1 MWKTV
6 SGKAVDCGIV
16 AAVPVNVQA
25 AKAPSYV
32 TLNKTFAVL
41 LTSGDYKTVEVT
53 PSTYNQY
60 DEKVTTD
67 TIKSVSTTFNKVTHN
82 ATIAA
87 DGKSF
92 TIDAEAAN
100 ALLNAGTLK
109 STQFTYKVTMTSGK
123 TSEFTLTIK
132 TVPGVQNEVY
142 KLALTGAT
150 IKVDDLTKSVKV
162 AVVSEVLGEKFE
174 DEKFYYGKVDTSVAT
189 PGALYVVVYDKDQ
202 KVITPATT
210 ATLVPNKTTAAVT
223 TNVTDSAIKTLAAGN
238 YVVQLYRVIDIV
250 NGVVIDTLIDTAA
263 YLVESKLPTAATD
276 VTVDLEK
283 KLTIDKKGVV
293 ELTAGAI
300 DFKVNGDQ
308 FSKKA
313 SLFKVV
319 SVNAAT
325 VSTDKA
331 FVYGVKVQYKV
342 GNGYVE
348 ITVPVNKTFNL
359 QSK

>member
-16 AAVPVNVQA
+16 AAVPVTVQA

-32 TLNKTFAVL
+32 TLDKTFAVL
-41 LTSGDYKTVEVT
+41 LTSGDYKTVKVT
-53 PSTYNQY
+53 PTTYNQY
-60 DEKVTTD
+60 DEKVTAD
-67 TIKSVSTTFNKVTHN
+67 TIKSVSTTFNNITHY
-82 ATIAA
+82 ATIST
-87 DGKSF
+87 DKKSF
-92 TIDAEAAN
+92 TVDAKAAN
-100 ALLNAGTLK
+100 DLLNAGTLK
-109 STQFTYKVTMTSGK
+109 STQFTYKVTMESGK
-123 TSEFTLTIK
+123 TAEFTLTLK
-132 TVPGVQNEVY
+132 TVPGAQNEVY
-142 KLALTGAT
+142 KLNLTSAT
-150 IKVDDLTKSVKV
+150 IKVDDLSKSVKV

-174 DEKFYYGKVDTSVAT
+174 NENFYYGKVDASVAT
-189 PGALYVVVYDKDQ
+189 TGSLYVVVLDKDQ

-210 ATLVPNKTTAAVT
+210 AALIANKTTAAVT
-223 TNVTDSAIKTLAAGN
+223 KNVTGSAIETLAAGN
-238 YVVQLYRVIDIV
+238 YVVQLYKVIDIV

-263 YLVESKLPTAATD
+263 YTVESKLPTSATD

-283 KLTIDKKGVV
+283 KLTLKNGKV

-300 DFKVNGDQ
+300 DFKVNGDKY
-308 FSKKA
+308 SEKA
-313 SLFKVV
+313 SLFTIV
-319 SVNAAT
+319 SVEAAT

-359 QSK
+359 Q